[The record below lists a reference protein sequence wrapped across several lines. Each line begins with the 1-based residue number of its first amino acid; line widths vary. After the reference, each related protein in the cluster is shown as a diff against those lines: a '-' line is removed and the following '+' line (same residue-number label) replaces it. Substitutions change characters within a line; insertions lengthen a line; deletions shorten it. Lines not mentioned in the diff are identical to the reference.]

1 MENKMTAVSERIYDQ
16 AVSGSLT
23 VSGAVDFLEKE
34 TKMRTLREKLE
45 KFSHGQEL
53 RAVLVQGLL
62 RNHPGTEK
70 DTVERRVR
78 GWLNNPRNQTLR
90 KLSLIHI

>member
-62 RNHPGTEK
+62 
-70 DTVERRVR
+70 D
-78 GWLNNPRNQTLR
+78 R
-90 KLSLIHI
+90 KSVV

>member
-45 KFSHGQEL
+45 KFRMGRS
-53 RAVLVQGLL
+53 
-62 RNHPGTEK
+62 
-70 DTVERRVR
+70 
-78 GWLNNPRNQTLR
+78 
-90 KLSLIHI
+90 